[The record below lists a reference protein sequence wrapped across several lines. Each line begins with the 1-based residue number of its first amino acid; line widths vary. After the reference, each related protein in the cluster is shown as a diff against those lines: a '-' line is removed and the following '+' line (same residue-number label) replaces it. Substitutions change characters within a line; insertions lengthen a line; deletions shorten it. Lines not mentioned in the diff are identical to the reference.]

1 MHQSYGIFSELYIFS
16 DYQPF
21 LDMGF
26 LRILLLPFALMYG
39 VVIFFRNL
47 FFDIG
52 LLPVKRYA
60 IPIISVGNLRTGGTG
75 KTPHVE
81 YLVRLLK
88 NEYNIAVLSRG
99 YKRGTRGYQEAN
111 PKSTTHDIGD
121 EPQQMHQKFPDVL
134 IAVHEKRTEGIEE
147 IMRKH
152 PGVNLIILDDA
163 FQHRYVKPGLNLLL
177 TGYYTP
183 FFSDFLLPL
192 GHLREA
198 KHRAK
203 RADALIVTK
212 TPNVFSPL
220 DRRFFLKKIEP
231 YRLKSVFFSKF
242 KHNEL
247 KPITPAA
254 KDIATKKLKSIFLL
268 TGIANITALE
278 EHLKTCCQELFIH
291 QYPDHHQFTIED
303 LQKVRNHFEKTLSYS
318 KIIVTTEKDAT
329 RLQKKQ
335 IQKYLEDLP
344 VFTLP
349 IEVIFHDSDKKG
361 FDTMVYR
368 FLDTYKQAATER

>member
-1 MHQSYGIFSELYIFS
+1 
-16 DYQPF
+16 
-21 LDMGF
+21 MGF
-26 LRILLLPFALMYG
+26 FRILLLPFALLYG

-52 LLPVKRYA
+52 LFPVKRYA

-99 YKRGTRGYQEAN
+99 YKRGTQGYKEAN
-111 PKSTTHDIGD
+111 HHSTAHEIGD
-121 EPQQMHQKFPDVL
+121 EPQQMHQKFPDIL
-134 IAVHEKRTEGIEE
+134 IAVHEKRSAGIEH
-147 IMRKH
+147 IITKH
-152 PGVNLIILDDA
+152 PKINLVILDDA

-183 FFSDFLLPL
+183 FFSDFLLPV

-198 KHRAK
+198 KCRAK

-212 TPNVFSPL
+212 TPHIFSPL
-220 DRRFFLKKIEP
+220 DRRFFQKKIEP
-231 YRLKSVFFSKF
+231 YKLKSVFFSKF
-242 KHNEL
+242 KHKDFEPL
-247 KPITPAA
+247 TPAA
-254 KDIATKKLKSIFLL
+254 KDVSTKKLKSIFLL
-268 TGIANITALE
+268 TGIANTTALE
-278 EHLKTCCQELFIH
+278 EHLKICCQELFIH
-291 QYPDHHQFTIED
+291 KYPDHHQFTIDD
-303 LQKVRNHFEKTLSYS
+303 LQKIRNHFEKTISYS

-329 RLQKKQ
+329 RLYKKE
-335 IQKYLEDLP
+335 IQNYIEDLP
-344 VFTLP
+344 VFSLP
-349 IEVIFHDSDKKG
+349 IEVVFHDCDKQG